1 MSKKPPA
8 QQYKTP
14 RVLQVSET
22 VMVEDA
28 FAFLQ
33 KKKGKDAF
41 PGDYAVV
48 KYLMDKYG
56 CRNSVAVA
64 VLRGA
69 KLAIAERVN
78 ALMPTLGP
86 NVISE
91 LQETVQEAKRV
102 GDLATAG
109 RCLIALGRFAGLD
122 QPQQSPEQQVR
133 QMSDAALAAALEAA
147 RARDLETMPDDQF
160 DDLVRRREQNRLAG
174 AKQATLAPPPM
185 VDAQATEVS
194 TRNGTE

>member
-1 MSKKPPA
+1 MTKRPPA

-22 VMVEDA
+22 VMVEDCSV
-28 FAFLQ
+28 FLQ
-33 KKKGKDAF
+33 KKTGKNAF

-133 QMSDAALAAALEAA
+133 QLSDAALEAA
-147 RARDLETMPDDQF
+147 LEASIARKLESMPDDQL
-160 DDLVRRREQNRLAG
+160 DDLMKRREAKRLAG
-174 AKQATLAPPPM
+174 AKQATLAPSPM
-185 VDAQATEVS
+185 VEAESTEA
-194 TRNGTE
+194 R